1 MAVARPHMYP
11 KEGEGSRQTQ
21 TREIQKRVIVGGMS
35 FAAPLN
41 EMSETNF
48 RQQSR
53 KEGRARSLGEGGE
66 GGTVG
71 GGRRISHS

>member
-1 MAVARPHMYP
+1 M
-11 KEGEGSRQTQ
+11 QTQ
-21 TREIQKRVIVGGMS
+21 ARETQKRVIVSGMS

-53 KEGRARSLGEGGE
+53 KEGRARSWGEGGGGE